1 MSTPLG
7 KTAVLSLI
15 CSSCPV
21 LVGET
26 FLPADLFVLPMT
38 EFDVILGMDWLAEYH
53 AVLDCFARTVTFLIP
68 GMPQFQFVAEPRGE
82 QLSSLMSC
90 AIEEPVA
97 VCIDQ
102 LPVVCDF
109 PDVFQEIPGLPP
121 RRHTEFQIDLVPGTA
136 PISKAPYRMA
146 PLELRELRKQLDELR
161 ELGFIRPSSSPW
173 GAPVL
178 FVKKKD
184 GSLRLCVDYR
194 ELNKVTIKNRYPLPR
209 IDDLFDQLREAQ
221 FFSKID
227 LRSGYHQVRVREED
241 IPKTAFRTRYGHFE
255 FQVMSFGL
263 TNAPAVFMQLM
274 NEVFRPYLDQFV
286 VVFIDDILI
295 YSRTREEHAR
305 HLEITLQTLRT
316 HQLYAKL
323 EKCEFW
329 QEEVKFLG
337 HVVTRQGV
345 AVDPVKID
353 AVRQW
358 SQPTNA
364 SEIRSFLGL
373 AGYYRRFIE
382 GFSRIAAPL
391 TRLTRKG
398 AEFVWSDACE
408 RAFAELKDRLTS
420 TPVLTLPSGS
430 EGFVVFTDASRIG
443 LGAVLMQHG
452 RVVAYASRQ
461 LKVHEQNYP
470 THDLE
475 LAAVVFA
482 LKVWRHYLYG
492 VRFELFS
499 DHKSLKYLFSQSEL
513 NMRQR
518 RWMELL
524 KDYDFDLQYHPGKA
538 NVVADAL
545 SRQPRGLVA
554 HMMVREW
561 RMLEEVA
568 EYDFELSL
576 QSSIAQLSSL
586 SIQPSLVSRVIEA
599 QQTDQTLKD
608 YWEEAASEGQT
619 DWQIGSD
626 GGLRFR
632 GRLCVPD
639 IPQLRRDLMDE
650 AHRSRFTIHPGSTKM
665 YRDMRRQYF
674 WAGMK
679 RQIASFVAECDTCQR
694 VKADHRKPLGPLQ
707 PLSVKLRFYRL

>member
-1 MSTPLG
+1 
-7 KTAVLSLI
+7 
-15 CSSCPV
+15 
-21 LVGET
+21 
-26 FLPADLFVLPMT
+26 
-38 EFDVILGMDWLAEYH
+38 
-53 AVLDCFARTVTFLIP
+53 
-68 GMPQFQFVAEPRGE
+68 
-82 QLSSLMSC
+82 
-90 AIEEPVA
+90 
-97 VCIDQ
+97 
-102 LPVVCDF
+102 
-109 PDVFQEIPGLPP
+109 
-121 RRHTEFQIDLVPGTA
+121 
-136 PISKAPYRMA
+136 
-146 PLELRELRKQLDELR
+146 
-161 ELGFIRPSSSPW
+161 
-173 GAPVL
+173 
-178 FVKKKD
+178 
-184 GSLRLCVDYR
+184 
-194 ELNKVTIKNRYPLPR
+194 
-209 IDDLFDQLREAQ
+209 
-221 FFSKID
+221 
-227 LRSGYHQVRVREED
+227 
-241 IPKTAFRTRYGHFE
+241 
-255 FQVMSFGL
+255 
-263 TNAPAVFMQLM
+263 MQLM

-295 YSRTREEHAR
+295 YSRTREEHAQ
-305 HLEITLQTLRT
+305 HLKITLQTLHT

-358 SQPTNA
+358 GQPTNA
-364 SEIRSFLGL
+364 SKIQSFLVL
-373 AGYYRRFIE
+373 AGYYRRFIK
-382 GFSRIAAPL
+382 GFSNIATPL
-391 TRLTRKG
+391 SRLTRKG

-545 SRQPRGLVA
+545 SRQP
-554 HMMVREW
+554 
-561 RMLEEVA
+561 
-568 EYDFELSL
+568 
-576 QSSIAQLSSL
+576 
-586 SIQPSLVSRVIEA
+586 
-599 QQTDQTLKD
+599 
-608 YWEEAASEGQT
+608 
-619 DWQIGSD
+619 
-626 GGLRFR
+626 
-632 GRLCVPD
+632 
-639 IPQLRRDLMDE
+639 
-650 AHRSRFTIHPGSTKM
+650 
-665 YRDMRRQYF
+665 
-674 WAGMK
+674 
-679 RQIASFVAECDTCQR
+679 
-694 VKADHRKPLGPLQ
+694 
-707 PLSVKLRFYRL
+707 